1 MVSEREPVAFSGVLG
16 LSKPDANSC
25 LRELSWFGRAFSSS
39 CFWVLENGLRLVLR
53 TQLVAALPLNRS
65 FSLSSRWCRS

>member
-1 MVSEREPVAFSGVLG
+1 MVSEREPVAFSGGLG
-16 LSKPDANSC
+16 KPDANSC
-25 LRELSWFGRAFSSS
+25 LRELIRFGWAFSSS

-65 FSLSSRWCRS
+65 V